1 MVTSSVYLS
10 AHFSTGGI
18 LSRAYL
24 EQTGSNVSIRFVKC
38 VSDPHD
44 QWQIQWQIHE
54 LPVDFTIDPK
64 QRCRPEH
71 VGRCLQHSGGNER
84 FIVNVNISSLVLH
97 SIIILVNDTLVTCGT
112 IIPFDALPKLPVTHV
127 MFKSGVFGKM
137 YNFNW
142 PSSCEYEFN
151 MQNTYCRS

>member
-1 MVTSSVYLS
+1 MVTSSAYLS

-18 LSRAYL
+18 LSHAYL
-24 EQTGSNVSIRFVKC
+24 EQTGSNVSIRFVRC

-44 QWQIQWQIHE
+44 QWQTQWQIQWQIHE

-112 IIPFDALPKLPVTHV
+112 IIPFNDLPKLPVTRDV
-127 MFKSGVFGKM
+127 QIRCLWEDVQLQLAIIM
-137 YNFNW
+137 
-142 PSSCEYEFN
+142 
-151 MQNTYCRS
+151 